1 MDCCRDRKERIMETD
16 IEINPDELIM
26 NSNFCVECYPVKKP
40 ASYILRG
47 SSLCEKHF
55 IKRMEYNGGE
65 NE

>member
-1 MDCCRDRKERIMETD
+1 METD